1 MGGGGHAAEGR
12 SGGGAHYAGS
22 VHYAAGAHYAGG
34 GYGGARV
41 AAAGAHAAG
50 AARGYSGAGYGA
62 HYAVGGRSAYGYP
75 GRGYAHGY
83 STGAYW
89 GGGYWRGGYWPRA
102 YYGLGFDWFLP
113 VLPLAYA
120 TYWYDGLP
128 YYYAN
133 DVYYTWNP
141 DYNGYT
147 ATDPPPAADPNGGDT
162 GSAVAPVD
170 ASAPMGPGP
179 AATAQPGADGSEQ
192 IFMYP
197 KNGQSQQQQSA
208 DKQACQQW
216 AASQA
221 GAQNPGDY
229 RRAML
234 ACVEGRGY
242 SAN

>member
-1 MGGGGHAAEGR
+1 
-12 SGGGAHYAGS
+12 
-22 VHYAAGAHYAGG
+22 
-34 GYGGARV
+34 
-41 AAAGAHAAG
+41 
-50 AARGYSGAGYGA
+50 
-62 HYAVGGRSAYGYP
+62 
-75 GRGYAHGY
+75 
-83 STGAYW
+83 
-89 GGGYWRGGYWPRA
+89 
-102 YYGLGFDWFLP
+102 
-113 VLPLAYA
+113 
-120 TYWYDGLP
+120 
-128 YYYAN
+128 
-133 DVYYTWNP
+133 
-141 DYNGYT
+141 
-147 ATDPPPAADPNGGDT
+147 
-162 GSAVAPVD
+162 
-170 ASAPMGPGP
+170 MGPGP